1 VRVIGEDPFTQGT
14 HSSNLLSGTYQIDNK
29 DHHCKLKI
37 STNSKREK
45 EILQQIV
52 DNSSLEERNRY
63 VVTWLHPSGFMP
75 REKIYFLNQS
85 GELITP
91 PASVPSPF
99 DGLVFESGEMNLKE
113 FLECSNHGSVPL
125 SQRVHILEEVV
136 KAVEFLHRV
145 GIVHFDL
152 KPENIVCFSSNSG
165 MRWKL
170 IDFGSSFK
178 FTSKPPPQISHAGE
192 AWLTAEYTSP
202 EVMRVFSATSTS
214 EGLPVTPSMDI
225 WSLGLIAFFLLTK
238 HPFWKRFS
246 HQPFTPSL
254 LSNAS
259 QGGIQTFL
267 KQTFN
272 VKERSFLESCL
283 LIDPTQRFNAT
294 ELLKKTLFT
303 SGNPTIQANT
313 LILQEDSFMVRL
325 IEKMSEYQ
333 AVSQDLICDE
343 LKDQMNDVA
352 VCLSSQLDRFRHM
365 TSEEIQILKGSQGK

>member
-1 VRVIGEDPFTQGT
+1 
-14 HSSNLLSGTYQIDNK
+14 
-29 DHHCKLKI
+29 
-37 STNSKREK
+37 
-45 EILQQIV
+45 
-52 DNSSLEERNRY
+52 
-63 VVTWLHPSGFMP
+63 
-75 REKIYFLNQS
+75 
-85 GELITP
+85 
-91 PASVPSPF
+91 
-99 DGLVFESGEMNLKE
+99 
-113 FLECSNHGSVPL
+113 
-125 SQRVHILEEVV
+125 
-136 KAVEFLHRV
+136 
-145 GIVHFDL
+145 
-152 KPENIVCFSSNSG
+152 VCFSSNSG